1 MNNIDTIS
9 VLTKKILKK
18 TVEIQKEFP
27 ELYDLLDETPLFFSF
42 TEKNITIRDLR
53 QYLISLIRQQKSFE
67 KGTSKKIIYNNSQ

>member
-1 MNNIDTIS
+1 MNNVDAIS

-42 TEKNITIRDLR
+42 AEKNITIRDLR
-53 QYLISLIRQQKSFE
+53 QYLISLIIQQKAFE
-67 KGTSKKIIYNNSQ
+67 KRAVMKNDLQ